1 MVVLHADDDPDLTS
15 TAGTASTFQRQ
26 TGNFHFATQ
35 LDLHRDREDP
45 ARGRWVRVLA
55 AVAARRSTSRTGLV
69 AGVGPNGATIDQL
82 EAAVTKRLAQP

>member
-35 LDLHRDREDP
+35 LDLHTATAKILREGDGFECSP
-45 ARGRWVRVLA
+45 QLPLVEARPERG
-55 AVAARRSTSRTGLV
+55 
-69 AGVGPNGATIDQL
+69 
-82 EAAVTKRLAQP
+82 